1 MTDRDWMKE
10 GIDVNLI
17 LLLYRKKVWISLL
30 WALAG
35 GLLAGGLYFIVHVLY
50 APAREYEAVS
60 KLYLTFAADDDGE
73 AYQYYNGYTWNDLMK
88 TEPILDKVMEGLPE
102 GTDRE
107 WIKDTIA
114 ADILSDIRLLT
125 ITVRTHDGAE
135 AGRIIRAA
143 EDALVRFGQEMVEFE
158 KIEVIEH
165 GQAALVV
172 VENETFRAV
181 AAGLVVGFLLSLAAP
196 GASTG

>member
-1 MTDRDWMKE
+1 MTDREWMKE
-10 GIDVNLI
+10 GIDVKLI

-60 KLYLTFAADDDGE
+60 KLYLTFAADDDGD

-107 WIKDTIA
+107 WVKDTIA

-125 ITVRTHDGAE
+125 ITVRTHDGQKPGVLSGPQRMPLCGS
-135 AGRIIRAA
+135 GRKWWNLRR
-143 EDALVRFGQEMVEFE
+143 L
-158 KIEVIEH
+158 K
-165 GQAALVV
+165 
-172 VENETFRAV
+172 
-181 AAGLVVGFLLSLAAP
+181 
-196 GASTG
+196 